1 MSAEWASTHR
11 VPAAITLSGGEVVIG
26 DLHLQSR
33 VPHRDGPESPIEL
46 LNRADPFFAV
56 AVAEGGVA
64 FFAKDRVAV
73 VSCATTD
80 LPGQDP
86 QRASVSIQA
95 EMDVRIDGTEY
106 RGRVAYELPP
116 TRTRTLDFLNGP
128 GRFFALMTGTTTRF
142 VNRAHVRIV
151 RPLD

>member
-1 MSAEWASTHR
+1 MSDWARTHR
-11 VPAAITLSGGEVVIG
+11 VPAAVMLAGGEVVIG
-26 DLHLQSR
+26 DLHLQPH

-46 LNRADPFFAV
+46 LNRGDPFFAV

-73 VSCATTD
+73 VSCATED

-86 QRASVSIQA
+86 QRAQVSIHA
-95 EMDVRIDGTEY
+95 EMNVGVDNTEY
-106 RGRVAYELPP
+106 RGSVAYELPP

-128 GRFFALMTGTTTRF
+128 GRFFALVTGSTTRF
-142 VNRAHVRIV
+142 VNRAHVRLV

>member
-1 MSAEWASTHR
+1 MTSDWVATHR
-11 VPAAITLSGGEVVIG
+11 VPAAVMLAGGEVVIG

-33 VPHRDGPESPIEL
+33 VPHRDGPESPIDL
-46 LNRADPFFAV
+46 LNRPDPFFAV

-64 FFAKDRVAV
+64 FFAKQRVAV
-73 VSCATTD
+73 VSCATSD

-86 QRASVSIQA
+86 QRASVSIHA
-95 EMDVRIDGTEY
+95 EMDVRIDGAEY

-116 TRTRTLDFLNGP
+116 TRTRTFDFLNGP
-128 GRFFALMTGTTTRF
+128 GQFFALMTGSTTRF

>member
-1 MSAEWASTHR
+1 MTSDWARTHR
-11 VPAAITLSGGEVVIG
+11 VPAAVMLAAGDVVIG
-26 DLHLQSR
+26 ELHLQPF

-46 LNRADPFFAV
+46 LNRPEPFFAV

-64 FFAKDRVAV
+64 FFSKDQVAV
-73 VSCATTD
+73 VSCATDD

-86 QRASVSIQA
+86 ERASASIHA
-95 EMDVRIDGTEY
+95 EMDVRIGGTEY

-128 GRFFALMTGTTTRF
+128 GRFFGLVTGSTTRF
-142 VNRAHVRIV
+142 VNRSHVRFI

>member
-1 MSAEWASTHR
+1 MP
-11 VPAAITLSGGEVVIG
+11 VPRYARYRRPT
-26 DLHLQSR
+26 
-33 VPHRDGPESPIEL
+33 ESPIEL
-46 LNRADPFFAV
+46 LNRPDPFFAV

-64 FFAKDRVAV
+64 FFSKAQVAV
-73 VSCATTD
+73 VSCATED

-86 QRASVSIQA
+86 ERASVSIHA
-95 EMDVRIDGTEY
+95 EMDVRIGSTEY

-128 GRFFALMTGTTTRF
+128 GTFFGLVAGSTTRF
-142 VNRAHVRIV
+142 VNRSHVRLI